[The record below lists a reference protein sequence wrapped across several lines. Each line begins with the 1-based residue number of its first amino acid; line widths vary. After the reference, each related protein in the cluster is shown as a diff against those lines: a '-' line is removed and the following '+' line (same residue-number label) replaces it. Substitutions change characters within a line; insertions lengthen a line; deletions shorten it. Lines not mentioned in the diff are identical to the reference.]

1 MSGHVPVLLKEAV
14 SALLEGS
21 APAPRVWLDGT
32 FGRGGHSRALLD
44 QLPQEDRLIVIDRD
58 PVAVAA
64 ARELAAADARVSVL
78 HGEWSHCLSQLGEL
92 TLAGALLDLGVSSPQ
107 LDDAERGFSFA
118 VDGPL
123 DMRMDTTRGETAAQW
138 LNSATEQ
145 DISRVLWDYGE
156 ERFARRIARSIVAA
170 RPLSSTGEL
179 RDAVLR
185 ALPARAGR
193 GGKRGGK
200 HDATRSFQAVR
211 IYINDE
217 LAGLERVLPD
227 VFSRLAPGARLAVIT
242 FHSLEDRVVKRFF
255 KACSSPPSLP
265 RNLPVRAEQ
274 SRAPARLVGR
284 SRTPPA
290 DEVRRNV
297 RARSARLR
305 VLERCA

>member
-1 MSGHVPVLLKEAV
+1 MSGHVPVLLKEAA

-21 APAPRVWLDGT
+21 AEAPRVWLDGT
-32 FGRGGHSRALLD
+32 FGRGGHARALLSH
-44 QLPQEDRLIVIDRD
+44 LPEEDRLIVIDRD
-58 PVAVAA
+58 PVAVAS
-64 ARELAAADARVSVL
+64 ARELASTDARVSVL
-78 HGEWSHCLSQLGEL
+78 HGEWSHCLAQLGEL

-118 VDGPL
+118 ADGPL
-123 DMRMDTTRGETAAQW
+123 DMRMDTSRGETAAAW
-138 LNSATEQ
+138 LNAAAEQ

-185 ALPARAGR
+185 ALPARSGK

-242 FHSLEDRVVKRFF
+242 FHSLEDRVVKRYF
-255 KACSSPPSLP
+255 KTCSSPPALP
-265 RNLPVRAEQ
+265 RNLPVRAEE

-284 SRTPPA
+284 SQTPRV
-290 DEVRRNV
+290 DEVQHNP